1 MKKLDFLKS
10 FENLLIEV
18 QEVKKLQSRALKIL
32 ENQALFQTDLSS
44 NDEEWISVKETC
56 KILGCSEVTLWKL
69 RKNEILPFSKLNR
82 TIRFK
87 KTEIFNYLNQ
97 KK

>member
-10 FENLLIEV
+10 FESLLIEV
-18 QEVKKLQSRALKIL
+18 QEVKKLQNRALKIL
-32 ENQALFQTDLSS
+32 ENQALFQTDIS
-44 NDEEWISVKETC
+44 NKDEEWISVKEAC

-69 RKNEILPFSKLNR
+69 RKSNAFPFSKLNR

-87 KTEIFNYLNQ
+87 KIEVFNYLNQ

>member
-1 MKKLDFLKS
+1 MKKLDFLQS
-10 FENLLIEV
+10 FQNLLLEV
-18 QEVKKLQSRALKIL
+18 QEVKKLQFRALNIL
-32 ENQALFQTDLSS
+32 ENQAHTTTEKS
-44 NDEEWISVKETC
+44 NLNEEWISVKETC

-69 RKNEILPFSKLNR
+69 RKDNSLPFSRLKR

-87 KTEIFNYLNQ
+87 KIDVFNYLNQ

>member
-10 FENLLIEV
+10 FENLLFEV
-18 QEVKKLQSRALKIL
+18 QEVKKLQSRALNIL
-32 ENQALFQTDLSS
+32 ENQALVQTDIP
-44 NDEEWISVKETC
+44 NKDEKWISVKATC
-56 KILGCSEVTLWKL
+56 KILDCSEVTLWKL
-69 RKNEILPFSKLNR
+69 RKSNTLPYSRLNR

-87 KTEIFNYLNQ
+87 KTDVFNYLNQ

>member
-1 MKKLDFLKS
+1 MKKLDFLQS
-10 FENLLIEV
+10 FQNLLLEV
-18 QEVKKLQSRALKIL
+18 QEVKKLQFRALNIL
-32 ENQALFQTDLSS
+32 ENQAHSTTEKPNL
-44 NDEEWISVKETC
+44 NEEWISVKETC

-69 RKNEILPFSKLNR
+69 RKDNSLPFSRLKR

-87 KTEIFNYLNQ
+87 KIDVFNYLNQ

>member
-10 FENLLIEV
+10 FENLLLEV
-18 QEVKKLQSRALKIL
+18 QEVKKLQFRALNIL
-32 ENQALFQTDLSS
+32 ENQAHSKTEKS
-44 NDEEWISVKETC
+44 NPNEEWISVKEAC

-69 RKNEILPFSKLNR
+69 RKENILPYSRLKR

-87 KTEIFNYLNQ
+87 KIDVFNYLNQ

>member
-10 FENLLIEV
+10 FESLLVEV
-18 QEVKKLQSRALKIL
+18 QDVKNLQLTVLKIL
-32 ENQALFQTDLSS
+32 ENQALLKTD
-44 NDEEWISVKETC
+44 NPNKDEEWISVKESC

-69 RKNEILPFSKLNR
+69 RKNNVLPFSRLNR

-87 KTEIFNYLNQ
+87 KTDVFNYLTQ

>member
-10 FENLLIEV
+10 FESLLIEV
-18 QEVKKLQSRALKIL
+18 QEVKKLQSKALNIL
-32 ENQALFQTDLSS
+32 ENQALFQPDIS
-44 NDEEWISVKETC
+44 NKDEEWISVKETC

-69 RKNEILPFSKLNR
+69 RKSNTLPFSKLNR

-87 KTEIFNYLNQ
+87 KIEVFNYLNQ

>member
-10 FENLLIEV
+10 FENLLSEV
-18 QEVKKLQSRALKIL
+18 QEVKKLQSRALNIL
-32 ENQALFQTDLSS
+32 ENQALIQT
-44 NDEEWISVKETC
+44 NIPNKDEEWISVKESC

-69 RKNEILPFSKLNR
+69 RKSNILPFSRLNR

-87 KTEIFNYLNQ
+87 KTDVFNYLNQ

>member
-1 MKKLDFLKS
+1 MKKLNFLQS
-10 FENLLIEV
+10 FQNLLLEV
-18 QEVKKLQSRALKIL
+18 QELKRLLNRALLLL
-32 ENQALFQTDLSS
+32 ENQSYSATG
-44 NDEEWISVKETC
+44 NCNPDEEWISVKETC

-69 RKNEILPFSKLNR
+69 RKENILPFSRLKR

-87 KTEIFNYLNQ
+87 KADVFNYLNQ

>member
-1 MKKLDFLKS
+1 MKKTDFLKS

-18 QEVKKLQSRALKIL
+18 QEVKKLQSRALSIL
-32 ENQALFQTDLSS
+32 ENQAHFTTDVS
-44 NDEEWISVKETC
+44 NLNEEWISVKETC

-69 RKNEILPFSKLNR
+69 RKENSLPYSRLKR

-87 KTEIFNYLNQ
+87 KIDVYNYLNQ